1 MTPAIHSLAARARD
15 QIRAGIAELHAG
27 NPLACEVFLRAA
39 TATVQSLVALL
50 GEPPPPAPPIRK
62 LCVVGPNHLPAYVD
76 KRRDDET
83 LPEWMN
89 EKKGGP
95 DGAA

>member
-39 TATVQSLVALL
+39 QATLQSLVALL
-50 GEPPPPAPPIRK
+50 GDAPASPPLRK
-62 LCVVGPNHLPAYVD
+62 LAIVRQRPAESEDPDWFDRKANSEDPN
-76 KRRDDET
+76 
-83 LPEWMN
+83 
-89 EKKGGP
+89 
-95 DGAA
+95 AA